1 MKNLL
6 IICLIL
12 LSFAINA
19 QEKKLSWDYPV
30 KPDMEK
36 WSQFKSLDDMYKS
49 CQIPDAFLKRLDT
62 ESLVDICLSF
72 PAPPVFPLFNTP
84 QEGFMTY
91 YDNFNGIRELFNRKD
106 AGQYLLKKYS
116 MMSLSDFNPLWPL
129 YKQGQFISHYKFVEA
144 ILSQSQIIESLDTDG
159 RKILLNEAL
168 RKLDE
173 KKSMNDLFGG
183 SSLEINAW
191 IIGKVLYRE
200 NKLVLQGYSQ
210 ERIQTSIESG
220 LLLDIDVN
228 TLYQEAKIYSYEN
241 K

>member
-1 MKNLL
+1 MKNLF
-6 IICLIL
+6 IICLIFL
-12 LSFAINA
+12 PFAINA

-30 KPDMEK
+30 KPGMEK
-36 WSQFKSLDDMYKS
+36 WSQFKSMDEMYQS
-49 CQIPDAFLKRLDT
+49 CQIPDAILKRLDT
-62 ESLVDICLSF
+62 ESLVDISLSF

-84 QEGFMTY
+84 QEAFMIY

-116 MMSLSDFNPLWPL
+116 MMSLSDFNPLWPM
-129 YKQGQFISHYKFVEA
+129 YRQGQFISHYKFVEA
-144 ILSQSQIIESLDTDG
+144 ILSQSQIIESLDTNG
-159 RKILLNEAL
+159 RKALLNEAI

-183 SSLEINAW
+183 SSLEINTW
-191 IIGKVLYRE
+191 IIGRVLYSE
-200 NKLVLQGYSQ
+200 NKLVLQGFSQ
-210 ERIQTSIESG
+210 ESIQTSIESG

-228 TLYQEAKIYSYEN
+228 TLYQEAKSYSYEN

>member
-1 MKNLL
+1 MKKIF

-12 LSFAINA
+12 IPFAIIA
-19 QEKKLSWDYPV
+19 QEKTLLWDYPV
-30 KPDMEK
+30 KPGMEK
-36 WSQFKSLDDMYKS
+36 WSQFKSMDEMYQS
-49 CQIPDAFLKRLDT
+49 CQIPDAILKRLDT
-62 ESLVDICLSF
+62 ESLVDICLNF

-91 YDNFNGIRELFNRKD
+91 YNNFNGIRELFNRKD

-129 YKQGQFISHYKFVEA
+129 YRQGQFISHYKFVEA
-144 ILSQSQIIESLDTDG
+144 ILSQSPIIESLDANG
-159 RKILLNEAL
+159 RKALLNEAI

-173 KKSMNDLFGG
+173 KKSKSDLFGG
-183 SSLEINAW
+183 SSFEINAW
-191 IIGKVLYRE
+191 IIGKVLYSE

-210 ERIQTSIESG
+210 ECIQTSIESG

-228 TLYQEAKIYSYEN
+228 TLYQEAKSYSYEN